1 MQQLSIRLRKR
12 GATPRYSDFFK
23 RKVVWEF
30 EAGGITKEQLQKK
43 YGIRGHSTV
52 LKWCRKYGKFDGS
65 KKTITAVKIV
75 KDPRQQRIKE
85 LEKKLK
91 EAEIKLK
98 VYDKLIEVTNREL
111 DADIIKKSRPSC
123 PGACGRKASKCVNC
137 VPAARL

>member
-1 MQQLSIRLRKR
+1 MQQVTIRLRKR
-12 GATPRYSDFFK
+12 GAAPRYSEFFK

-30 EAGGITKEQLQKK
+30 EAGGISKEKLQKK

-52 LKWCRKYGKFDGS
+52 LKWCRKYGKFGGGNKPVAAD
-65 KKTITAVKIV
+65 KIM
-75 KDPRQQRIKE
+75 KDPQQQRIKE

-111 DADIIKKSRPSC
+111 DADIIKKIEAELSRSLQ
-123 PGACGRKASKCVNC
+123 KKSK
-137 VPAARL
+137 